1 MANRKITDPV
11 TDEQMKVEARQPIT
25 EERNQLVEAPVAGPT
40 VNTSVGVMQTIAQCK
55 VCGGFKR
62 EGLTKTLERFGPY
75 NNVLVCDKCHK
86 ALTKQ
91 VDLVTE

>member
-1 MANRKITDPV
+1 MAIRKPTDPV
-11 TDEQMKVEARQPIT
+11 TDEQLKEEARAPIT
-25 EERNQLVEAPVAGPT
+25 EERNQLSESTGPT
-40 VNTSVGVMQTIAQCK
+40 VNTAAGVMQTIAQCK

-86 ALTKQ
+86 ALAKN